1 MLKDLEFDAV
11 TVTNRAFSKR
21 GRMSSEAAAYLPDTL
36 SSTSEVR
43 GPAHTASEKPSDFP
57 DGIQPQIGTS
67 EHPASTIIQIA
78 EISDETLLEQVRQG
92 AKEPLG
98 ILFRRHARTVR
109 NVAYRILRN
118 EAEADDL
125 VQDVFIF
132 VFRKAAL
139 FDASHSTARSWIVQ
153 VTYHRAFDRRRRLIT
168 RHFYDSRE
176 LDDAVMNMADRR
188 YETLFAEWSLEGIW
202 GRESAARLRELLSP
216 SQLSTIELHFFEGYT
231 LEEIADRLGQTLG
244 NIRHHYHRGLEKLR
258 KPAFARKLRSK

>member
-1 MLKDLEFDAV
+1 
-11 TVTNRAFSKR
+11 
-21 GRMSSEAAAYLPDTL
+21 MSSEAAYFPEALA
-36 SSTSEVR
+36 STPELR
-43 GPAHTASEKPSDFP
+43 EPAHTAAEATPSPPANVQPVIAVSESPANA
-57 DGIQPQIGTS
+57 GIQMV
-67 EHPASTIIQIA
+67 
-78 EISDETLLEQVRQG
+78 EISDETLLEQIHQG
-92 AKEPLG
+92 TKEALG

-132 VFRKAAL
+132 IFRKAAL
-139 FDASHSTARSWIVQ
+139 FNGSHSTARSWIVQ
-153 VTYHRAFDRRRRLIT
+153 VTYHRAFDRRRRLVT

-176 LDDAVMNMADRR
+176 LDDAALNMADRR
-188 YETLFAEWSLEGIW
+188 YETLFAEWSLEAVW